1 MGFFDIFK
9 GKSVAKEAEE
19 EFASSLHEYDNT
31 LLSVL
36 SPDYIQEHENYVQL
50 GSNFTRTLMLV
61 DYNTMISQEDI
72 QEWSEI
78 SDNVSISYHVNKVS
92 SAEIRANMSKAIK
105 QARLKQAD
113 ERLDDATKV
122 EAEVQEKDATRV
134 IRELATGSEMMFEL
148 NVLFHLNA
156 PNMVELDR
164 LTQRV
169 KSLVGATATA
179 YSPNLRAMDAY
190 HSFLPLGELKVA
202 EMTRRLVN
210 SEALSFFFPFHE
222 NEMFQESGMFF
233 GINEKTKNVI
243 LVDQN
248 KLLNKHKVYIGVS
261 GVGKSTALFADIM
274 KEYMVGT
281 KIQVNDPKG
290 EFGSKF
296 KNLGG
301 EWIKFSLESYTSR
314 INPFDLPKQSFE
326 ADEDGETVRAT
337 NPIYNKIPQLI
348 VMFKLMFPDM
358 TVMQENIVSNII
370 LEVYKKAG
378 IYSESD
384 SEGKEATDFSKLR
397 PSDFPTL
404 TDFDEAL
411 TSLQS
416 DDPDIYSDLRNF
428 HTGIKVYING
438 IYKHVFN
445 GHTNVDV
452 NSDLVAYDSLSF
464 ADNEKVQRILYYNI
478 MSHMTYEAINGDGS
492 PMRFVFDE
500 AHVIADPNIPLAMKQ
515 LFYMLK
521 VLRSFNV
528 GVSTATQSIKDFL
541 SAKDRTSGKN
551 YGEAVIN
558 QSVQKMYLPMLENE
572 IDFLESEMSHKFSEK
587 ERSILIVRDGDKA
600 KQAGKGIL
608 FIGSKKIYTAVKLT
622 PMEADLWF
630 KNKKLHEIV
639 V

>member
-1 MGFFDIFK
+1 MGLFDLFK
-9 GKSVAKEAEE
+9 KKSSFNESEE
-19 EFASSLHEYDNT
+19 EFASSLLEYDNG

-36 SPDYIQEHENYVQL
+36 SPDYIQEHDNYVQL
-50 GSNFTRTLMLV
+50 GSNYTRTLMLM
-61 DYNTMISQEDI
+61 DYNTLISQEDI

-78 SDNVSISYHVNKVS
+78 SDNVSISYHIKKISTNEV
-92 SAEIRANMSKAIK
+92 RANLSKAIK
-105 QARLKQAD
+105 QSRLKQAD

-122 EAEVQEKDATRV
+122 EAEVQERDATRV
-134 IRELATGSEMMFEL
+134 IRELSSGSEKMFEL
-148 NVLFHLNA
+148 NTLFHLNA
-156 PNMVELDR
+156 PNLEELDR
-164 LTQRV
+164 LTQKV
-169 KSLVGATATA
+169 KSLIGSTATA
-179 YSPNLRAMDAY
+179 YAPNLRAMDAF
-190 HSFLPLGELKVA
+190 HSFLPLGELKV
-202 EMTRRLVN
+202 TDLTSRLVN

-222 NEMFQESGMFF
+222 NEMFQESGMYF

-243 LVDQN
+243 LVDQDL
-248 KLLNKHKVYIGVS
+248 LLNKHKVYIGVS
-261 GVGKSTALFADIM
+261 GVGKSTALFADMM
-274 KEYMVGT
+274 KEYMTGT

-296 KNLGG
+296 KTLGG
-301 EWIKFSLESYTSR
+301 EWIKFSLEATTSR

-326 ADEDGETVRAT
+326 TNDDDDTVTAT

-348 VMFKLMFPDM
+348 VMFKLMYPDM
-358 TVMQENIVSNII
+358 TIMQENVLSTII
-370 LEVYKKAG
+370 LDVYKSVG
-378 IYSESD
+378 IDSDNESLD
-384 SEGKEATDFSKLR
+384 YSKLK

-404 TDFDEAL
+404 SDFDVAL
-411 TSLQS
+411 ATLQS
-416 DDPDIYSDLRNF
+416 NDPETYEYVRTF
-428 HTGIKVYING
+428 HKGIELYIRG
-438 IYKHVFN
+438 IYRHTFN
-445 GHTNVDV
+445 GYTNVNID
-452 NSDLVAYDSLSF
+452 SDLVAYDSLSF
-464 ADNEKVQRILYYNI
+464 ASNENVQRILYYNI

-541 SAKDRTSGKN
+541 SAKDRLSGKN

-558 QSVQKMYLPMLENE
+558 QSVQKMYLPMMAFE
-572 IDFLESEMSHKFSEK
+572 IDFLEKELSHSFSDK
-587 ERSILIVRDGDKA
+587 ERSILTVRDGDKA

-622 PMEADLWF
+622 PMEEQLWF

-639 V
+639 I

>member
-1 MGFFDIFK
+1 MGILDIFK
-9 GKSVAKEAEE
+9 RKSNGDVSEE
-19 EFASSLHEYDNT
+19 EFAASLHEYDNG
-31 LLSVL
+31 LLSAL
-36 SPDYIQEHENYVQL
+36 SPDYIQEHDNYVQL
-50 GSNFTRTLMLV
+50 GSNYTRTLVLM

-78 SDNVSISYHVNKVS
+78 SENVSISYHIKKKSTGEVK
-92 SAEIRANMSKAIK
+92 ANLSKAIK
-105 QARLKQAD
+105 QSRLKQAD
-113 ERLDDATKV
+113 ERLDDASKI
-122 EAEVQEKDATRV
+122 EAEVQERDASRV
-134 IRELATGSEMMFEL
+134 IRELASGSESMFEL

-156 PNMVELDR
+156 PNLQELDR
-164 LTQRV
+164 LTQKV
-169 KSLVGATATA
+169 KSMIGATATA

-190 HSFLPLGELKVA
+190 HSFLPIGELKVSDL
-202 EMTRRLVN
+202 TSRLVN

-222 NEMFQESGMFF
+222 NEMFQESGMYY

-243 LVDQN
+243 LVDQE

-296 KNLGG
+296 RNLGG
-301 EWIKFSLESYTSR
+301 EWVKFSVESNTSR
-314 INPFDLPKQSFE
+314 INPFDLPKQSFQSS
-326 ADEDGETVRAT
+326 DDDDDVIAT

-358 TVMQENIVSNII
+358 DALQENIVSNII
-370 LEVYKKAG
+370 LDVYKSKG
-378 IYSESD
+378 IQSD
-384 SEGKEATDFSKLR
+384 EDGMQATDFSKLK
-397 PSDFPTL
+397 PTDFPTL
-404 TDFDEAL
+404 SDFDDAL
-411 TSLQS
+411 ASLRKE
-416 DDPDIYSDLRNF
+416 DLERYAEIRNF
-428 HTGIKVYING
+428 HMGIEVYIKG
-438 IYKHVFN
+438 AYKNLFN
-445 GHTNVDV
+445 GHTNVNV

-464 ADNEKVQRILYYNI
+464 SNDEKVQRILYYNI
-478 MSHMTYEAINGDGS
+478 MSHMTYEAINGDGT

-541 SAKDRTSGKN
+541 SAKDRMSGKN

-558 QSVQKMYLPMLENE
+558 QSVQKMYLPMMAYE
-572 IDFLESEMSHKFSEK
+572 IDFLEKELSHVFSEK
-587 ERSILIVRDGDKA
+587 ERSILTVRDGDKA

-608 FIGSKKIYTAVKLT
+608 FIGNKKIYTAVKLT

-630 KNKKLHEIV
+630 HNKKLHEIV